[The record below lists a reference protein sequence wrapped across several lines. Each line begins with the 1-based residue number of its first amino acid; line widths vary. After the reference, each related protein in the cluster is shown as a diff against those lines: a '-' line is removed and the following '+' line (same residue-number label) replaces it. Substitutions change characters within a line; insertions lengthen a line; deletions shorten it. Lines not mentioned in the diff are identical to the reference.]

1 MKAKFGP
8 RQSIRLD
15 RLGQQLSEYVDLFRH
30 DVANND
36 TQRAGIC
43 LANMKQIVSEMDK
56 IKPRDL
62 GSIDLELQP
71 GKMPSDDEGRIQHSA
86 K

>member
-1 MKAKFGP
+1 
-8 RQSIRLD
+8 
-15 RLGQQLSEYVDLFRH
+15 
-30 DVANND
+30 
-36 TQRAGIC
+36 
-43 LANMKQIVSEMDK
+43 MKQIVSEMDK